1 LQYTYRCSTGCSRR
15 CKRRTTWSTNR

>member
-15 CKRRTTWSTNR
+15 CKRRRTWSTNR